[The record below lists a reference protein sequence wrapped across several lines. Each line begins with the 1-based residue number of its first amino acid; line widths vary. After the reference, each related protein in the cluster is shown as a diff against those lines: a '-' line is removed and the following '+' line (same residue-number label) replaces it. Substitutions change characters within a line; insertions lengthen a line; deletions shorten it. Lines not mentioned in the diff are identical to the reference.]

1 MTIDEGP
8 LIGETAPRS
17 AFGADT
23 REGSKDLPADE
34 FLYRQ
39 VFDAIMSQRLKP
51 GKKLTEESLAGIF
64 GVGRTVVRR
73 ALLRL
78 SHDGVVIIRPN
89 RGAAVSSPSVAEARE
104 IFSARRLIECELIR
118 NAAELVRT
126 EDITRLND
134 IAQEEREHVE
144 REQRGAA
151 IRLSGDFHFAL
162 ASVAG
167 NDTLL
172 RFLRSLIPQTALVIA
187 QYERPPHE
195 FSVWLEH
202 EQMAAA
208 LGEGNASLASDL
220 MDAHLNRIEDSLE
233 LDELDD
239 TIDLDTVFSHVST
252 SR

>member
-8 LIGETAPRS
+8 LVAETAPRS
-17 AFGADT
+17 AFGFDT
-23 REGSKDLPADE
+23 LEGAKDLPADE

-39 VFDAIMSQRLKP
+39 VFDAIMAQRLKP

-89 RGAAVSSPSVAEARE
+89 RGAAVASPSVSEARE
-104 IFSARRLIECELIR
+104 IFSARRLIEGELIR
-118 NAAELVRT
+118 TAAELAHG
-126 EDITRLND
+126 EDIERLNQ
-134 IAQEEREHVE
+134 IVREEREHVE
-144 REQRGAA
+144 HERRGAA
-151 IRLSGDFHFAL
+151 IRLSGDFHFAV
-162 ASVAG
+162 ASLAG
-167 NDTLL
+167 NHTLL
-172 RFLRSLIPQTALVIA
+172 RFLRALIPQTALVIA

-195 FSVWLEH
+195 FSAWLEH
-202 EQMAAA
+202 EQMTSA
-208 LGEGNASLASDL
+208 LGDGNASLASDL
-220 MDAHLNRIEDSLE
+220 MEAHLNRIEENLE